1 MAKAARAE
9 SETVGDSLR
18 DDMEAAFDK
27 LEAGGQPEEVI
38 DAGPEHTE
46 VEEAPETQVETPEK
60 IPETPEGSDPS
71 ELRAEVD
78 KPKPTA
84 EAKPPVDWSPA
95 LREHWG
101 KLPPEVRQKI
111 ADRER
116 HIAVTMQETTAARHL
131 ANDFIRAIEPYRGLM
146 AAEGVQNPIQAVEG
160 LMRVTAVLSMG
171 APQQKAER
179 IAGLVKHY
187 GVDIELLDQALAGSL
202 PAPDPSQQAFQRM
215 LDERMAPVNQLL
227 SRLGQAEQ
235 EQQNQMWGQA
245 NVTVGNF
252 GSNPAHEFFEDV
264 RLVMAD
270 MLDNAAREG
279 KQLSLKD
286 AYDAACWANPE
297 IRQILLSRN
306 PVSIQDKRRA
316 ATSLPS
322 RGSSGGG
329 KGEMSLRDEIASHFP
344 DEGRIQ

>member
-46 VEEAPETQVETPEK
+46 VEEAPETQTEAPEK

-78 KPKPTA
+78 KPKPAA

-202 PAPDPSQQAFQRM
+202 PAPDPNQQAFQRM

-235 EQQNQMWGQA
+235 QQGQQMYGQA
-245 NVTVGNF
+245 QQSIEQF
-252 GSNPAHEFFEDV
+252 GADPKNEFFEDV
-264 RLVMAD
+264 RYDMAD
-270 MLDNAAREG
+270 FLDMAAQRG
-279 KQLSLKD
+279 VSMSLKE
-286 AYDAACWANPE
+286 AYDRACALHPE
-297 IRQILLSRN
+297 IQQVIAKRN